1 MTFSTPLILSGPKR
15 KPAQMLQEQEYG
27 GHASVHDEAQASKL
41 GLKGPPI
48 EGPTH
53 FSLYPPL
60 LERIWGKAWFE
71 NGCISA
77 HYQNM
82 VIEGEETQAFVEWP
96 EPGATITKGWCLKGD
111 GSPVHEVS
119 ASIGR
124 SDDTLLEKRLK
135 ELKPPGKMVIMQ
147 DLKVG
152 MKIEHAKPV
161 RMDPDQ
167 NMGALYP
174 FNLNEKLAKITENSP
189 WYSDPK
195 SSPWGRAIVPV
206 EMISVLAQYS
216 ARESGQESAFP
227 TRGPALG
234 LFVDQEIRVI
244 DGPLFVSE
252 DYLVS
257 REIVA
262 LSESKRVE
270 NCWVRTKIFDKTGKH
285 QVAEM
290 LLNQGSFKQS
300 YANYD
305 AERAKLEAAG

>member
-1 MTFSTPLILSGPKR
+1 MTFTTPLILRGPLR
-15 KPAQMLQEQEYG
+15 KPAQMLKEQEYG
-27 GHASVHDEAQASKL
+27 GHASVHDDATAEKL
-41 GLKGPPI
+41 GLRGAPI

-60 LERIWGKAWFE
+60 MEKIWGKAWFE

-96 EPGATITKGWCLKGD
+96 APGATTTKAWVVKGD
-111 GSPVHEVS
+111 GTPVHEAS
-119 ASIGR
+119 ASIGPEE
-124 SDDTLLEKRLK
+124 TLLEKRLK
-135 ELKPPGKMVIMQ
+135 ELRPPGKLVIMQ
-147 DLKVG
+147 DLRVG
-152 MKIEHAKPV
+152 MKIEEDKPI

-174 FNLNEKLAKITENSP
+174 FSLNEKLAKITENSP
-189 WYSDPK
+189 WYSDPR
-195 SSPWGRAIVPV
+195 SSPWGRAIIPL
-206 EMISVLAQYS
+206 EMISVLLQYS
-216 ARESGQESAFP
+216 SRASGQESAFP

-234 LFVDQEIRVI
+234 LFVDQQIRVI
-244 DGPLFVSE
+244 DGPLLVSE
-252 DYLVS
+252 GYLVS

-270 NCWVRTKIFDKTGKH
+270 NCWVRTRLFDRTGRK
-285 QVAEM
+285 QVADM

-305 AERAKLEAAG
+305 AERAVLESA

>member
-1 MTFSTPLILSGPKR
+1 MTFSTPLVLRGPLR
-15 KPAQMLQEQEYG
+15 KPAQMLKEQEYG
-27 GHASVHDEAQASKL
+27 GHASVHDDAMAQKV
-41 GLKGPPI
+41 GLRGAPI

-60 LERIWGKAWFE
+60 MEKIWGKAWFE

-82 VIEGEETQAFVEWP
+82 VIEGEETQAYVEWP
-96 EPGATITKGWCLKGD
+96 APGATITKAWCVKSD
-111 GSPVHEVS
+111 GTPVHEAS
-119 ASIGR
+119 ASIGAGE
-124 SDDTLLEKRLK
+124 TLLEKRLK
-135 ELKPPGKMVIMQ
+135 ELRPPGKLVIMQ

-152 MKIEHAKPV
+152 MKIEEDKPV

-174 FNLNEKLAKITENSP
+174 FSLSEKLAKITENSP

-195 SSPWGRAIVPV
+195 ASPWGRAIIPL
-206 EMISVLAQYS
+206 EMISVLLQYS
-216 ARESGQESAFP
+216 SRSSGRESAFP

-234 LFVDQEIRVI
+234 LFVDQQIRVI

-252 DYLVS
+252 DYLLS

-270 NCWVRTKIFDKTGKH
+270 NCWVRTRLYDRSGKK
-285 QVAEM
+285 QVADM

-305 AERAKLEAAG
+305 AERAKLEAA

>member
-1 MTFSTPLILSGPKR
+1 MTFTTPLVLRGPLR
-15 KPAQMLQEQEYG
+15 QPAQMLKEQEYG
-27 GHASVHDEAQASKL
+27 GHASVHDDAQAAKL
-41 GLKGPPI
+41 GLRGAPI

-82 VIEGEETQAFVEWP
+82 VIEGEETQAFVDWP
-96 EPGATITKGWCLKGD
+96 EPGAKITKAWCVKGD
-111 GSPVHEVS
+111 GTPVHEAS
-119 ASIGR
+119 ASIGPGE
-124 SDDTLLEKRLK
+124 TLLEKRLA
-135 ELKPPGKMVIMQ
+135 ELRPPGKMVIMQ

-152 MKIEHAKPV
+152 MKIEEDKPI

-174 FNLNEKLAKITENSP
+174 FSLNEKLAKITENSP

-195 SSPWGRAIVPV
+195 SSPWGRAIIPL
-206 EMISVLAQYS
+206 EMISVLLQYS
-216 ARESGQESAFP
+216 SRASGKESAFP

-234 LFVDQEIRVI
+234 LFVDQQIRVI

-270 NCWVRTKIFDKTGKH
+270 NCWVRTRLFDRTGKR
-285 QVAEM
+285 QVADM

-305 AERAKLEAAG
+305 EERAKLEAQG

>member
-1 MTFSTPLILSGPKR
+1 MTFTTPLVIRGPLR

-27 GHASVHDEAQASKL
+27 GHASVHDDAQAAKL
-41 GLKGPPI
+41 GLRGAPI

-60 LERIWGKAWFE
+60 LERIWGKDWFE

-96 EPGATITKGWCLKGD
+96 EPGAKITKAWCIKGD
-111 GSPVHEVS
+111 GTPVHEAS
-119 ASIGR
+119 ASVGPGE
-124 SDDTLLEKRLK
+124 TLLEKRLS
-135 ELKPPGKMVIMQ
+135 ELRPPGKLIIMQ

-152 MKIEHAKPV
+152 MKIEEDKPI
-161 RMDPDQ
+161 RMDADQ
-167 NMGALYP
+167 HMGPLYP
-174 FNLNEKLAKITENSP
+174 FSLNEKLAKITENSP
-189 WYSDPK
+189 WYSDAK
-195 SSPWGRAIVPV
+195 ASPWGRAIIPL

-216 ARESGQESAFP
+216 SRASGKESAFP

-234 LFVDQEIRVI
+234 LFVDQQIRVI
-244 DGPLFVSE
+244 GGPLFVSE

-270 NCWVRTKIFDKTGKH
+270 NCWVRTRIFDKTGKR
-285 QVAEM
+285 QVADM

-305 AERAKLEAAG
+305 EERAKLEVA

>member
-1 MTFSTPLILSGPKR
+1 MTFTTPLVLSGPLR
-15 KPAQMLQEQEYG
+15 KPAQMLHEQEYG
-27 GHASVHDEAQASKL
+27 GHASVHDDTMAQKV
-41 GLKGPPI
+41 GLRGAPI

-71 NGCISA
+71 RGCISA

-96 EPGATITKGWCLKGD
+96 EPGATITRAWCVKGD
-111 GSPVHEVS
+111 GAPVHEAS
-119 ASIGR
+119 ASLGPGE
-124 SDDTLLEKRLK
+124 TLLEKRLK
-135 ELKPPGKMVIMQ
+135 ELRPPGKLVIMQ
-147 DLKVG
+147 DLRVG
-152 MKIEHAKPV
+152 MKIEEDKPI

-174 FNLNEKLAKITENSP
+174 FSLSEKLARIAENSP

-195 SSPWGRAIVPV
+195 SSPWGRAIIPL
-206 EMISVLAQYS
+206 EMISVLLQYS
-216 ARESGQESAFP
+216 SRTSGRESAFA

-234 LFVDQEIRVI
+234 LFVDQQIRVI

-252 DYLVS
+252 DYVVN

-270 NCWVRTKIFDKTGKH
+270 NCWVRTRVFDRTGKR
-285 QVAEM
+285 QVADM

-305 AERAKLEAAG
+305 QERARLEAG

>member
-1 MTFSTPLILSGPKR
+1 MTFNTPLILSGPKR
-15 KPAQMLQEQEYG
+15 MPAQMLQEQEYG

-41 GLKGPPI
+41 GLKGAPI

-60 LERIWGKAWFE
+60 MERIWGKAWFE
-71 NGCISA
+71 AGCISA

-82 VIEGEETQAFVEWP
+82 VIEGEETQAFAEWP
-96 EPGATITKGWCLKGD
+96 EAGATITKVWCVKGD
-111 GSPVHEVS
+111 GTPVHEAS
-119 ASIGR
+119 ASIGPGE
-124 SDDTLLEKRLK
+124 TLLGKRLK
-135 ELKPPGKMVIMQ
+135 ELRPPGKMVIMQ

-152 MKIEHAKPV
+152 MKIEHDKPV

-174 FNLNEKLAKITENSP
+174 FSLNQKLAKITENSP
-189 WYSDPK
+189 WYSDAK
-195 SSPWGRAIVPV
+195 SSPWGRAIIPL
-206 EMISVLAQYS
+206 EMISVLAQYNS
-216 ARESGQESAFP
+216 RESGQESAFP

-270 NCWVRTKIFDKTGKH
+270 NCWVRTKLFDKTGKK

-300 YANYD
+300 YKNYD
-305 AERAKLEAAG
+305 DERAKLEAAG

>member
-1 MTFSTPLILSGPKR
+1 MTFTTPLVLRGPLR

-27 GHASVHDEAQASKL
+27 GHASVHDEAQAEKL
-41 GLKGPPI
+41 GLRGAPI

-60 LERIWGKAWFE
+60 LEKIWGKAWFE

-96 EPGATITKGWCLKGD
+96 EPGAKITKAWTVKGD
-111 GSPVHEVS
+111 GTPVHEAS
-119 ASIGR
+119 ASIGPGE
-124 SDDTLLEKRLK
+124 TLLEKRLN
-135 ELKPPGKMVIMQ
+135 ELRPPGKLVIMQ

-152 MKIEHAKPV
+152 MKIEEDKPI

-174 FNLNEKLAKITENSP
+174 FSLNEKLEKITENSP

-195 SSPWGRAIVPV
+195 SSPWGHAIIPL

-216 ARESGQESAFP
+216 SRASGKESAFP

-234 LFVDQEIRVI
+234 LFVDQQIRVI
-244 DGPLFVSE
+244 DRPLFVSE

-270 NCWVRTKIFDKTGKH
+270 NVWVRTRIFDKTGKR
-285 QVAEM
+285 QVADM

-305 AERAKLEAAG
+305 EERAKLEAKV

>member
-1 MTFSTPLILSGPKR
+1 MTFSTPLTLRGPLR
-15 KPAQMLQEQEYG
+15 KPAQMLQAQEYG
-27 GHASVHDEAQASKL
+27 GHASVHDDATAEKL
-41 GLKGPPI
+41 GLRGAPI

-60 LERIWGKAWFE
+60 MEKIWGKAWFE
-71 NGCISA
+71 SGCISA

-96 EPGATITKGWCLKGD
+96 EAGATTTKAWVVKGD
-111 GSPVHEVS
+111 GSPVHEAS
-119 ASIGR
+119 ASIGPGE
-124 SDDTLLEKRLK
+124 TLLGMRLK
-135 ELKPPGKMVIMQ
+135 ELRPPGKLIIMQ

-152 MKIEHAKPV
+152 MKIEDDRPV

-167 NMGALYP
+167 NMGSLYP
-174 FNLNEKLAKITENSP
+174 FSLNEKLAKITENSP
-189 WYSDPK
+189 WYSDAK
-195 SSPWGRAIVPV
+195 SSHWGRAIIPL

-216 ARESGQESAFP
+216 SRASGRESAFP

-234 LFVDQEIRVI
+234 LFVDQEIRLI
-244 DGPLFVSE
+244 DGPLFVGE

-270 NCWVRTKIFDKTGKH
+270 NCWVRTRLFDRTGKK

-290 LLNQGSFKQS
+290 LLNQGSFKNS

-305 AERAKLEAAG
+305 ALRAEREAS

>member
-1 MTFSTPLILSGPKR
+1 MTFTTPLVIRGPLR

-27 GHASVHDEAQASKL
+27 GHASVHDDAQAAKL
-41 GLKGPPI
+41 GLRGAPI

-60 LERIWGKAWFE
+60 LERIWGKDWFE

-96 EPGATITKGWCLKGD
+96 EPGAKITKAWCIKGD
-111 GSPVHEVS
+111 GTPVHEAS
-119 ASIGR
+119 ASVGPGE
-124 SDDTLLEKRLK
+124 TLLEKRLS
-135 ELKPPGKMVIMQ
+135 ELRPPGKLVIMQ

-152 MKIEHAKPV
+152 MKIEEDKPI
-161 RMDPDQ
+161 RMDADQ
-167 NMGALYP
+167 HMGPLYP
-174 FNLNEKLAKITENSP
+174 FSLNEKLAKITENSP
-189 WYSDPK
+189 WYSDAK
-195 SSPWGRAIVPV
+195 ASPWGRAIIPL

-216 ARESGQESAFP
+216 SRASGKESAFP

-234 LFVDQEIRVI
+234 LFVDQQIRVI
-244 DGPLFVSE
+244 GGPLFVGE

-270 NCWVRTKIFDKTGKH
+270 NCWVRTRIFDKTGKR
-285 QVAEM
+285 QVADM

-305 AERAKLEAAG
+305 EERAKLEVA

>member
-27 GHASVHDEAQASKL
+27 GHASVHDGEQAAKL
-41 GLKGPPI
+41 GLKGAPI

-60 LERIWGKAWFE
+60 MERIWGKAWFE
-71 NGCISA
+71 AGCISA

-82 VIEGEETQAFVEWP
+82 VIEGEETQAFAEWP
-96 EPGATITKGWCLKGD
+96 EPGKTITKAWCVKGD
-111 GSPVHEVS
+111 GSPIHEAS

-124 SDDTLLEKRLK
+124 DDTTLLEQRLK
-135 ELKPPGKMVIMQ
+135 ELRPPGKMVIMQ

-152 MKIEHAKPV
+152 MKIEHDKPV

-174 FNLNEKLAKITENSP
+174 FSLNEKLAKITENSP
-189 WYSDPK
+189 WYSNPK
-195 SSPWGRAIVPV
+195 SSPWGRAIIPL
-206 EMISVLAQYS
+206 EMISVLAQYNS
-216 ARESGQESAFP
+216 RESGQESAFP

-234 LFVDQEIRVI
+234 LFVDQEIRLI

-257 REIVA
+257 REIIA

-270 NCWVRTKIFDKTGKH
+270 NCWVRTRIFDRTGKR

-300 YANYD
+300 YTNYD
-305 AERAKLEAAG
+305 AERAKLEAAA

>member
-1 MTFSTPLILSGPKR
+1 MTFTTPLVIRGPLR

-27 GHASVHDEAQASKL
+27 GHASVHDDAQAAKL
-41 GLKGPPI
+41 GLRGAPI

-60 LERIWGKAWFE
+60 LERIWGKDWFE

-96 EPGATITKGWCLKGD
+96 EPGAKITKAWCIKGD
-111 GSPVHEVS
+111 GTPVHEAS
-119 ASIGR
+119 ASVGPGE
-124 SDDTLLEKRLK
+124 TLLEKRLS
-135 ELKPPGKMVIMQ
+135 ELRPPGKLVIMQ

-152 MKIEHAKPV
+152 MKIEEDKPI
-161 RMDPDQ
+161 RMDADQ
-167 NMGALYP
+167 HMGPLYP
-174 FNLNEKLAKITENSP
+174 FSLNEKLAKITENSP
-189 WYSDPK
+189 WYSDAK
-195 SSPWGRAIVPV
+195 ASPWGRAIIPL

-216 ARESGQESAFP
+216 SRASGKESAFP

-234 LFVDQEIRVI
+234 LFVDQQIRVI
-244 DGPLFVSE
+244 GGPLFVSE

-270 NCWVRTKIFDKTGKH
+270 NCWVRTRIFDKTGKR
-285 QVAEM
+285 QVADM

-305 AERAKLEAAG
+305 EERAKLEVA

>member
-1 MTFSTPLILSGPKR
+1 MTFTTPLVLRGPLR

-27 GHASVHDEAQASKL
+27 GHASVHDDATAEKL
-41 GLKGPPI
+41 GLRGAPI

-60 LERIWGKAWFE
+60 MERIWGKDWFE
-71 NGCISA
+71 RGCISA

-82 VIEGEETQAFVEWP
+82 VVEGEETQAFVEWP
-96 EPGATITKGWCLKGD
+96 EPGAMTTKAWVVKGD
-111 GSPVHEVS
+111 GTPVHEAS
-119 ASIGR
+119 ASIGPGE
-124 SDDTLLEKRLK
+124 TLLEKRLK
-135 ELKPPGKMVIMQ
+135 ELRPPGKLVIMQ

-152 MKIEHAKPV
+152 MKIEEDKPI

-174 FNLNEKLAKITENSP
+174 FSLSEKLAKITENSP

-195 SSPWGRAIVPV
+195 SSPWGRAIIPL

-216 ARESGQESAFP
+216 SRTSGKESAFP

-234 LFVDQEIRVI
+234 LFVDQQIRVI
-244 DGPLFVSE
+244 DSPLFVSE

-270 NCWVRTKIFDKTGKH
+270 NCWVRTKLFDRTGKRP
-285 QVAEM
+285 VAEM
-290 LLNQGSFKQS
+290 LLNQGSFKES
-300 YANYD
+300 YKGYNE
-305 AERAKLEAAG
+305 ERARLEAAS

>member
-1 MTFSTPLILSGPKR
+1 MTFTTPLVIRGPLR

-27 GHASVHDEAQASKL
+27 GHASVHDDAQAAKL
-41 GLKGPPI
+41 GLRGAPI

-60 LERIWGKAWFE
+60 LERIWGKDWFE

-96 EPGATITKGWCLKGD
+96 EPGAKITKAWCIKGD
-111 GSPVHEVS
+111 GTPVHEAS
-119 ASIGR
+119 ASVGPGE
-124 SDDTLLEKRLK
+124 TLLEKRLS
-135 ELKPPGKMVIMQ
+135 ELRPPGKLVIMQ

-152 MKIEHAKPV
+152 MKIEEDKLI
-161 RMDPDQ
+161 RMDADQ
-167 NMGALYP
+167 HMGPLYP
-174 FNLNEKLAKITENSP
+174 FSLNQKLAKITENSP
-189 WYSDPK
+189 WYSDAK
-195 SSPWGRAIVPV
+195 ASLWGRAIIPL

-216 ARESGQESAFP
+216 SRASGKESAFP

-234 LFVDQEIRVI
+234 LFVDQQIRVI
-244 DGPLFVSE
+244 GGPLFVSE

-270 NCWVRTKIFDKTGKH
+270 NCWVRTRIFDKSGKR
-285 QVAEM
+285 QVADM

-305 AERAKLEAAG
+305 EERAKLEVA